1 MHHKSNSS
9 QGVRRFNQVSLG
21 YSTFPFLL
29 PELVGPCKENSACLI
44 SILKPFIFMLRSRAF
59 LSLALRRF
67 SSRPT
72 PIMSAH
78 VLPADTPLEEEE
90 NPDYD
95 PKRFYPARVGG
106 TIQKYQIVSKLG
118 WGTGSTVWL
127 VRDINRFVQ
136 CPLQPTGNNNLRLA
150 VAIKPTCGTKDHQL
164 L

>member
-1 MHHKSNSS
+1 
-9 QGVRRFNQVSLG
+9 
-21 YSTFPFLL
+21 
-29 PELVGPCKENSACLI
+29 
-44 SILKPFIFMLRSRAF
+44 
-59 LSLALRRF
+59 
-67 SSRPT
+67 
-72 PIMSAH
+72 MSAH

-95 PKRFYPARVGG
+95 PKRFYPARVGE

-127 VRDINRFVQ
+127 ARDINRFVQ